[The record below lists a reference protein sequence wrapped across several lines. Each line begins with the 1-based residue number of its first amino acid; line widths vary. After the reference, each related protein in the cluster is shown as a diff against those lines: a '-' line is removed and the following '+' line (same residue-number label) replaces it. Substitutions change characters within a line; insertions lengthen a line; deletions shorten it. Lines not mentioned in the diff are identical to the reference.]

1 MKTLKIRHAAKK
13 GFSSLLAMLF
23 VMLFSVLAV
32 SFAAITD
39 TNLQMSKN
47 HRNVAVAQAAAESG
61 LTYMG
66 YLVSDYIDN
75 AAPKTFNNT
84 INDDEAYVAFEAYT
98 SYLQFKL
105 ADVADRSIPAITSF
119 VDQDDQTG
127 NELTGKELNVP
138 PIAYCPDRQARFAYR
153 IRQYDDDL
161 HTFEIVS
168 IGTMG
173 NVSRSVRLNY
183 GIKKDT
189 SILNFSVASRSRVI
203 LTGDS
208 TVKLGIYSDWEH
220 TNIAPPVDLSA
231 ESTIDG
237 DLNVTIDQGD
247 YEFPD
252 DVIAGTVTGDI
263 NYDQPK
269 IDLPTAD
276 DFDTSAYTDMT
287 KTLPNSGLRVTEYFP
302 HAEGDYTRPVWGSV
316 LLKRTVYGPK
326 KPGDPPL
333 VIKDRIL
340 NSGANALFKNCIFE
354 GILYI
359 GNGGGLGTNN
369 IRFENCVF
377 NGAIVTGVP
386 PKFGPE
392 TWKKNVLY
400 FTGDSQ
406 FNNQT
411 TVETTILA
419 PNYNV
424 NIGDTKALQDGSES
438 VLTGIVLGG
447 VVDIRGN
454 ARVDG
459 TIVSMCYP
467 DPDDWGWSAG
477 QVATNIGFS
486 NENNEAGGNPDG
498 IITITPDP
506 DGKLPPGMSSKVL
519 MFCDGGSYD
528 EWNL

>member
-1 MKTLKIRHAAKK
+1 MKTVKIRRAVKK
-13 GFSSLLAMLF
+13 GFSSLLAMFF

-32 SFAAITD
+32 SFAAVTD

-66 YLVSDYIDN
+66 YLVGDFIAN
-75 AAPKTFNNT
+75 EALKTFNNT
-84 INDDEAYVAFEAYT
+84 INDDDAYDAFDVYA
-98 SYLQFKL
+98 SYLQSKL
-105 ADVADRSIPAITSF
+105 VDMTDVSIPSVISF
-119 VDQDDQTG
+119 AGDGRTG
-127 NELTGKELNVP
+127 NQLNVP

-183 GIKKDT
+183 GIEKDT

-208 TVKLGIYSDWEH
+208 TVELGIYSDWEH
-220 TNIAPPVDLSA
+220 TDIAPPVDLSA

-237 DLNVTIDQGD
+237 DLNVTIDQTD

-263 NYDQPK
+263 NYDQPE

-276 DFDTSAYTDMT
+276 DFDTSVYADMT

-302 HAEGDYTRPVWGSV
+302 HAEGDYTTPVWGSV
-316 LLKRTVYGPK
+316 QFNRTVYGPK
-326 KPGDPPL
+326 KPEDPPL
-333 VIKDRIL
+333 VLRDKIL
-340 NSGANALFKNCIFE
+340 NSGGNALFKNCIFE

-400 FTGDSQ
+400 FTGDSE

-411 TVETTILA
+411 MVETTILA

-438 VLTGIVLGG
+438 VLTGVVLGG
-447 VVDIRGN
+447 VVDLRGN
-454 ARVDG
+454 AKVDG
-459 TIVSMCYP
+459 TIVSMHYP
-467 DPDDWGWSAG
+467 DPEEWGYSAG

-498 IITITPDP
+498 VITITPDP
-506 DGKLPPGMSSKVL
+506 NGKLPPGMSSKVL
-519 MFCDGGSYD
+519 MLCDGGSYD